1 MPKSKRIKL
10 TDIRIAIAKE
20 CILYKDYSKETITRI
35 TKAYLAQIK
44 KDCKDIEHWRYKNSN
59 RQGMSYIRRLFKPPT
74 VSVNA
79 TKVQFEID
87 KLKNEKATNSRK
99 FCKWMH

>member
-20 CILYKDYSKETITRI
+20 CILYEDYSKETITRI
-35 TKAYLAQIK
+35 TKAYLTQIK
-44 KDCKDIEHWRYKNSN
+44 KDGKDIEHWRKKKAVTESA
-59 RQGMSYIRRLFKPPT
+59 
-74 VSVNA
+74 NA

-87 KLKNEKATNSRK
+87 KLKKE
-99 FCKWMH
+99 WHI

>member
-20 CILYKDYSKETITRI
+20 CLIYEDYSKETITTI
-35 TKAYLAQIK
+35 TKAYLAQLK
-44 KDCKDIEHWRYKNSN
+44 KDFKDIEHWRYK
-59 RQGMSYIRRLFKPPT
+59 KPPT

-79 TKVQFEID
+79 TKVQFEIE
-87 KLKNEKATNSRK
+87 KLKKE
-99 FCKWMH
+99 WHI

>member
-20 CILYKDYSKETITRI
+20 CLTYKDYSKETITRI
-35 TKAYLAQIK
+35 TKAYLAQLK
-44 KDCKDIEHWRYKNSN
+44 KDFKDIEHWRYK
-59 RQGMSYIRRLFKPPT
+59 KPPT

-79 TKVQFEID
+79 TKVQFEIE
-87 KLKNEKATNSRK
+87 KLKKNGTFDNTN
-99 FCKWMH
+99 

>member
-20 CILYKDYSKETITRI
+20 CLTYEDHSKETITRI
-35 TKAYLAQIK
+35 TKAYLAQLK
-44 KDCKDIEHWRYKNSN
+44 KDFKDIEHWRYK
-59 RQGMSYIRRLFKPPT
+59 KPPT

-87 KLKNEKATNSRK
+87 KLKKE
-99 FCKWMH
+99 WHI

>member
-20 CILYKDYSKETITRI
+20 CILYEDYSKETITRI
-35 TKAYLAQIK
+35 TKAYLAQLK
-44 KDCKDIEHWRYKNSN
+44 KDFKDIEHWRYK
-59 RQGMSYIRRLFKPPT
+59 KPPT

-87 KLKNEKATNSRK
+87 KLKKE
-99 FCKWMH
+99 WHI

>member
-20 CILYKDYSKETITRI
+20 CLVYEDYSKDTITRI
-35 TKAYLAQIK
+35 TKAYLAQLK
-44 KDCKDIEHWRYKNSN
+44 KDFKDIEHWRYKK
-59 RQGMSYIRRLFKPPT
+59 IPT

-79 TKVQFEID
+79 TKVQFEIER
-87 KLKNEKATNSRK
+87 LKKE
-99 FCKWMH
+99 WHI

>member
-1 MPKSKRIKL
+1 PKSERIKL
-10 TDIRIAIAKE
+10 TDIRRAIAEE
-20 CILYKDYSKETITRI
+20 CVLYEDYSKETITRI
-35 TKAYLAQIK
+35 TKAYLTQIK
-44 KDCKDIEHWRYKNSN
+44 KDGKDTEHWRKKRAVTESA
-59 RQGMSYIRRLFKPPT
+59 
-74 VSVNA
+74 NA

>member
-35 TKAYLAQIK
+35 TKAYLAQLK
-44 KDCKDIEHWRYKNSN
+44 KDGKDIEHWRKK
-59 RQGMSYIRRLFKPPT
+59 KPPT
-74 VSVNA
+74 VSINA
-79 TKVQFEID
+79 TKVQFEIE
-87 KLKNEKATNSRK
+87 KLKKNGTFNNAN
-99 FCKWMH
+99 

>member
-10 TDIRIAIAKE
+10 TDIRIAVAKE
-20 CILYKDYSKETITRI
+20 CLIYEDYSKKTITRI
-35 TKAYLAQIK
+35 TKAYLGQLK
-44 KDCKDIEHWRYKNSN
+44 KDFKDIEHWRYS
-59 RQGMSYIRRLFKPPT
+59 KPPT

-87 KLKNEKATNSRK
+87 KLKKE
-99 FCKWMH
+99 WHI

>member
-20 CILYKDYSKETITRI
+20 CLIYEDYSKETITKI
-35 TKAYLAQIK
+35 TKAYLKQLK
-44 KDCKDIEHWRYKNSN
+44 KDFKDIEHWRYK
-59 RQGMSYIRRLFKPPT
+59 KPPT

-79 TKVQFEID
+79 TKVQFEIE
-87 KLKNEKATNSRK
+87 KLKKNGTFNNTN
-99 FCKWMH
+99 

>member
-20 CILYKDYSKETITRI
+20 CLIYEDYSKETITRI

-44 KDCKDIEHWRYKNSN
+44 RDGKEVTDWRYSN
-59 RQGMSYIRRLFKPPT
+59 IPTERQ
-74 VSVNA
+74 NA
-79 TKVQFEID
+79 TKVQFEIE
-87 KLKNEKATNSRK
+87 KLKRE
-99 FCKWMH
+99 WHI